1 MQQPHPHTDQLTVL
15 SSLARIATATLDVD
29 QMLIAITEQVRQG
42 FGYHHVEL
50 YLLDEETSELVLR
63 AQSGCEPPTM
73 PGRRQPITLGIMGRT
88 VRTQQPQLVHNVQSD
103 PDYCTGFAA
112 TQTELCVPIIAAGR
126 VLGLLN
132 LESADPDAL
141 SDEDVAVLSTAT
153 DILASAMENTRL
165 SRRAQEAAVLEERN
179 RLAREL
185 HDSVTQQLFSMT
197 LTAQAARTHL
207 EQNPQRAAVQL
218 ERLQETAVAA
228 LAEMRALIAQLR
240 PPALA
245 DEGLVNAMR
254 QHIATLSK
262 RECLRIELRVS
273 GNERLS
279 RGFEIALYRIL
290 QEALNNVV
298 KHAHA
303 SNVRVALEFDTR
315 QVSMHITDDGQ
326 GFDVPASTGG
336 SDRHLGLTSM
346 RERAS
351 EVGGT
356 LDVASTIG
364 SGTEI
369 VVTIPRT

>member
-1 MQQPHPHTDQLTVL
+1 MQQPHQHTDQLTVL

-42 FGYHHVEL
+42 FGHHHVEL

-63 AQSGCEPPTM
+63 AQSGSDPPAA

-88 VRTQQPQLVHNVQSD
+88 VRTRQPQLVHNVQAD
-103 PDYCTGFAA
+103 PDYCTGFA
-112 TQTELCVPIIAAGR
+112 TTRTELCVPIVAAGH

-132 LESADPDAL
+132 LESADAEAFN
-141 SDEDVAVLSTAT
+141 DEDVAVLATAT
-153 DILASAMENTRL
+153 DILASAMENARL

-197 LTAQAARTHL
+197 LTAQAARAHL
-207 EQNPQRAAVQL
+207 EKNPQRAAAQL
-218 ERLQETAVAA
+218 ERLQETAIAA

-254 QHIATLSK
+254 QYVATLSK
-262 RECLRIELRVS
+262 REYLRIELRVS

-279 RGFEIALYRIL
+279 HGFELALYRIL

-303 SNVRVALEFDTR
+303 SNVRVTLEFDTR
-315 QVSMHITDDGQ
+315 QVSMRITDDGQ
-326 GFDVPASTGG
+326 GFDVYATTAG
-336 SDRHLGLTSM
+336 SDRHLGLVSM
-346 RERAS
+346 RERAA
-351 EVGGT
+351 EIGGT
-356 LDVASTIG
+356 LALTSTIG
-364 SGTEI
+364 GGTDI
-369 VVTIPRT
+369 VVNVPRT

>member
-1 MQQPHPHTDQLTVL
+1 MQQHHQHTDQLTVL

-63 AQSGCEPPTM
+63 AQSGCEPPIA

-88 VRTQQPQLVHNVQSD
+88 VRTQQPQLVRNVQAD

-112 TQTELCVPIIAAGR
+112 TQIELCVPIIAAGH

-132 LESADPDAL
+132 LESADTAAFN
-141 SDEDVAVLSTAT
+141 DEDVAVLSTAT

-197 LTAQAARTHL
+197 LTAQAARAHL
-207 EQNPQRAAVQL
+207 EKNPQRAAAQL
-218 ERLQETAVAA
+218 ERLQETAIAA

-254 QHIATLSK
+254 QYIATLSK
-262 RECLRIELRVS
+262 RESLRIELRVS

-279 RGFEIALYRIL
+279 HGFELALYRIL

-298 KHAHA
+298 KHANA

-326 GFDVPASTGG
+326 GFDVQAATAS
-336 SDRHLGLTSM
+336 SDRHLGLISM
-346 RERAS
+346 RERAV
-351 EVGGT
+351 EIGGT
-356 LDVASTIG
+356 LELTSSIG
-364 SGTEI
+364 GGTEI
-369 VVTIPRT
+369 IVHVPRI